1 MNFGD
6 VPTWVAAIGTVGA
19 LVAALI
25 QINTERNRRHAQ
37 EANDRAERRLAQA
50 RLVAAF
56 LGSEETRGRPD
67 PGDVGLSRRRSGD
80 GGRTPIYVVNGSAEP
95 VYEPVVGLVAIQ
107 GAAPRTMEQWLDA
120 RRDSSNATETY
131 RPIPITT
138 ASILPPGQ
146 SVVWIQG
153 TGWSAHLSGRSSAE
167 IAFTDRAGIP
177 WVRRSNGE
185 LKELPEGPLK
195 YFGSRGLTAPFE
207 LQTPEPRYRH

>member
-1 MNFGD
+1 VNFGD
-6 VPTWVAAIGTVGA
+6 VPTWVAAVGTVGA

-25 QINTERNRRHAQ
+25 QINTERNRRHAE

-67 PGDVGLSRRRSGD
+67 PGDAERSRRRFGD
-80 GGRTPIYVVNGSAEP
+80 GRTPIYVVNGSAEP
-95 VYEPVVGLVAIQ
+95 VYEPVIGLVAIQ

-120 RRDSSNATETY
+120 RRRSFDVAGEA

-138 ASILPPGQ
+138 ASILPPGK

-167 IAFTDRAGIP
+167 IAFTDRAGIH
-177 WVRRSNGE
+177 WIRRSNGE
-185 LKELPEGPLK
+185 LGELSDGPLK

-207 LQTPEPRYRH
+207 LQTPEPLS